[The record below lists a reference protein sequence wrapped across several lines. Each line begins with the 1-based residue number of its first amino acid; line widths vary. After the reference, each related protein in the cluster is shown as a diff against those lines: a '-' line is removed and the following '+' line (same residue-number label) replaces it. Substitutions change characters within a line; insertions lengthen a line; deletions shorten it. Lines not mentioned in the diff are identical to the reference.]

1 MNMADEKPT
10 TSTPVFRGPILLIML
25 GLLAWA
31 AWIVTGVVLGE
42 YGRQD
47 TSPSGRI
54 ALYKG
59 LLVAVSVVLFVLFW
73 SVALVFRSRRLR
85 HQQAASAGNRSPQ
98 PLWPKPPI
106 QGLDLHDE
114 SDDLAD

>member
-1 MNMADEKPT
+1 MNMAGEQAN
-10 TSTPVFRGPILLIML
+10 TSKHVFRGPILLIIL

-47 TSPSGRI
+47 TSPSDRI

-59 LLVAVSVVLFVLFW
+59 ALVAVSILLFVLVW
-73 SVALVFRSRRLR
+73 SLALVFRSRRLKR
-85 HQQAASAGNRSPQ
+85 LQAD
-98 PLWPKPPI
+98 PPNSDPGAI
-106 QGLDLHDE
+106 Q
-114 SDDLAD
+114 

>member
-1 MNMADEKPT
+1 MAGEQAN
-10 TSTPVFRGPILLIML
+10 TSKHVFRGPILLIML

-47 TSPSGRI
+47 TSPSDRI

-59 LLVAVSVVLFVLFW
+59 ALVAVSILLFVLFW
-73 SVALVFRSRRLR
+73 GLALFFRSRRLKR
-85 HQQAASAGNRSPQ
+85 LQAD
-98 PLWPKPPI
+98 PPDTDPGAL
-106 QGLDLHDE
+106 Q
-114 SDDLAD
+114 

>member
-1 MNMADEKPT
+1 MADTQTRSSP
-10 TSTPVFRGPILLIML
+10 PVPRWPMVVIIL
-25 GLLAWA
+25 GLLAWGG
-31 AWIVTGVVLGE
+31 WIVTGVVLGE

-47 TSPSGRI
+47 TSPSDRI

-98 PLWPKPPI
+98 PLRPKPPI

>member
-10 TSTPVFRGPILLIML
+10 TSTRVFRGPILLIML

-31 AWIVTGVVLGE
+31 AWIMTGVVLGE

-47 TSPSGRI
+47 TSPSDRI

-59 LLVAVSVVLFVLFW
+59 SLVAVSVLLFVLVW
-73 SVALVFRSRRLR
+73 GLALVFRSRRLKR
-85 HQQAASAGNRSPQ
+85 LQAD
-98 PLWPKPPI
+98 PPDTDPGAV
-106 QGLDLHDE
+106 Q
-114 SDDLAD
+114 